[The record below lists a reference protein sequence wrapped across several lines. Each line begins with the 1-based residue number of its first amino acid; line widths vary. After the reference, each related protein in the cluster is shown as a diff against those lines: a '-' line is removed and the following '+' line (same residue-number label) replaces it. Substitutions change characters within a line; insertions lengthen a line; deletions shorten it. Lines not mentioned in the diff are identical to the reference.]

1 MSGVV
6 WPSPLF
12 LRTICVPRG
21 ADMARINLTDAFVK
35 ALRCERG
42 QKVTEVR
49 DVDVRGLE
57 LRVTAS
63 GVKTWRLHYTRRSD
77 GRRRAISLGA
87 YPALSLKAARSK
99 AKGLQADIENEEI
112 KADPATDR
120 QIRRRSQTFSEIAD
134 EWLDRHGRPNKSPR
148 ALRDDISMLDRHIRP
163 RIGAMRVTDITKRD
177 VIRLLDEV
185 AAQPDARKGRK
196 LDRKM
201 THRPNRVFELVR
213 AIFRWAIGR
222 DLLTLDPTL
231 GVAPPIRK
239 EKPRERDLS
248 PDEIRRL
255 WAALDKSPV
264 GRTPRHSEG
273 NFPMTRPTALAIKLA
288 LVTGQRIGEV
298 ACIAAS
304 ELSLDDVA
312 PLWTVPGA
320 RTKNGQPNRVPLSP
334 LALKLIAEAS
344 ELAAESPWLF
354 PSPNG
359 DGPID
364 PHAPTRALARA
375 RDAIGLDDFRIHDL
389 RRTAATRMA
398 ELGISPHTISM
409 ILNHVSARQ
418 GTITSKVYVQYSYD
432 RERREALMAWS
443 ARLEE
448 ITSTERGHKGPERLL
463 RRSMA

>member
-1 MSGVV
+1 
-6 WPSPLF
+6 
-12 LRTICVPRG
+12 
-21 ADMARINLTDAFVK
+21 MARINLTDAFVK
-35 ALRCERG
+35 ALRCEPGR
-42 QKVTEVR
+42 KVTEVR
-49 DVDVRGLE
+49 DADVRGLE

-77 GRRRAISLGA
+77 GRRRAVSLGA

-99 AKGLQADIENEEI
+99 AKGLQAEIQNEEI
-112 KADPATDR
+112 KADPATGR
-120 QIRRRSQTFSEIAD
+120 QIRRQSQTFSEVAD
-134 EWLDRHGRPNKSPR
+134 EWLDRHARPNKSPR
-148 ALRDDISMLDRHIRP
+148 AVRDDISMLDRHIRP
-163 RIGAMRVTDITKRD
+163 RIGAMRVTEIAKRD
-177 VIRLLDEV
+177 VIWLLDEV

-196 LDRKM
+196 PDRKM
-201 THRPNRVFELVR
+201 THRPNRVFELLR

-222 DLLTLDPTL
+222 DLLTVDPTFGL
-231 GVAPPIRK
+231 APPIRK

-255 WAALDKSPV
+255 WAALDKASV
-264 GRTPRHSEG
+264 SRTLRGSEG
-273 NFPMTRPTALAIKLA
+273 NFPMTRPTALAIRLA

-298 ACIAAS
+298 ARIAVS
-304 ELSLDDVA
+304 ELAFNDVA
-312 PLWTVPGA
+312 PLWTIPGD

-334 LALKLIAEAS
+334 LALKLIAAAS
-344 ELAAESPWLF
+344 ELAGESAWLF

-364 PHAPTRALARA
+364 AHAPTRALARA

-398 ELGISPHTISM
+398 ELGISPHTIAM

-432 RERREALMAWS
+432 REKREALVAWS
-443 ARLEE
+443 ARLEAMISAE
-448 ITSTERGHKGPERLL
+448 SGH
-463 RRSMA
+463 